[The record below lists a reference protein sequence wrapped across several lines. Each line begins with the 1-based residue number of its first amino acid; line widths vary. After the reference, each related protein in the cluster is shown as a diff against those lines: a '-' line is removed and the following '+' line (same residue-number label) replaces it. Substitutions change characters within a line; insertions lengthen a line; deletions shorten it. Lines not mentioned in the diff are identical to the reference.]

1 MMWTFCL
8 LSKYVPKEHKQTSI
22 ASNAIFT
29 TGSMRASKLL
39 PSLIFTLIILIL
51 DINFNFGKEIKS
63 VFLESFSPIS
73 NLSQSTADLSEEI
86 SLFFTSQH
94 KLVSDLKDKNNEIE
108 RLNFELL
115 KLEQLSKENEELL
128 EMGYTKRK
136 TISKSVIGEIIDMS
150 YFPKESISIKTDI
163 DEIKEEM
170 VAISMNG
177 LVGTIDQIFPNYV
190 KVVPIYEKNV
200 NIPGLIQRTNQNII
214 LEGKGEQNKLSIK
227 NFKNNSNIILDD
239 KIFTSGL
246 GGKYP
251 KGFLIGKVKKISN
264 SEDQSTLEVEVQSL
278 SNFSSGTKILFA
290 YP

>member
-1 MMWTFCL
+1 MFQ
-8 LSKYVPKEHKQTSI
+8 KEHKQTSI

-51 DINFNFGKEIKS
+51 DINFNVGKEIKS

-128 EMGYTKRK
+128 GMMGYTKRK

>member
-1 MMWTFCL
+1 MFQ
-8 LSKYVPKEHKQTSI
+8 KEHKQTSI

-39 PSLIFTLIILIL
+39 PSLIFTIFILIL
-51 DINFNFGKEIKS
+51 DINFSLGKEIKS
-63 VFLESFSPIS
+63 AFLESFSPIS
-73 NLSQSTADLSEEI
+73 NLSQSTTELSKEI
-86 SLFFTSQH
+86 SLFFTSQY
-94 KLVSDLKDKNNEIE
+94 KLVNDLEEKNNEIE

-128 EMGYTKRK
+128 EMMGYTKRK

-227 NFKNNSNIILDD
+227 NFKNNSNIILDV

>member
-1 MMWTFCL
+1 MFH
-8 LSKYVPKEHKQTSI
+8 KEHKQTSI

-128 EMGYTKRK
+128 EMMGYTKRK

>member
-1 MMWTFCL
+1 MFQ
-8 LSKYVPKEHKQTSI
+8 KEHKQTSI

-51 DINFNFGKEIKS
+51 DINFNVGKEIKS

-128 EMGYTKRK
+128 EIMGYTKRK
-136 TISKSVIGEIIDMS
+136 NISKSVIGEIIDMS

>member
-1 MMWTFCL
+1 MFQ
-8 LSKYVPKEHKQTSI
+8 KEHKQTSI

-29 TGSMRASKLL
+29 TGCMRASKLL
-39 PSLIFTLIILIL
+39 PSLIFSLIILIL
-51 DINFNFGKEIKS
+51 DINFNVGKEIKS

-86 SLFFTSQH
+86 SLFFISQH

-128 EMGYTKRK
+128 EMMGYTKRK

-150 YFPKESISIKTDI
+150 YFPKESISVKTDI

-264 SEDQSTLEVEVQSL
+264 SEDQSTLEVEVHSL

>member
-1 MMWTFCL
+1 MFQ
-8 LSKYVPKEHKQTSI
+8 KEHKQTSI

-51 DINFNFGKEIKS
+51 DINFNVGKEIKS

-86 SLFFTSQH
+86 SLFFISQH

-128 EMGYTKRK
+128 EMMGYTKRK

>member
-1 MMWTFCL
+1 MFQ
-8 LSKYVPKEHKQTSI
+8 KEHKQTSI

-39 PSLIFTLIILIL
+39 PSLIFTLIILIF
-51 DINFNFGKEIKS
+51 DINFNVGKEIKS

-128 EMGYTKRK
+128 EMMGYTKRK

-214 LEGKGEQNKLSIK
+214 LEGKGEQNKLTIK
-227 NFKNNSNIILDD
+227 NFKNNSKIILDD